1 MTGLLC
7 EAARM
12 RADRL
17 VATLLLLQSRGR
29 LTAAEIADELEISE
43 RTARR
48 DLDALAMAGIPLYSQ
63 QGRGGGWELLGGART
78 DLSGL
83 TGPEAKALF
92 MVAGPSSS
100 ATPEV
105 KSALR
110 KLVRALPEPFRDDAE
125 AASAAVVVDAASWG
139 RTVDQ
144 PPPYLDVLRA
154 AVVAGE
160 QVRLRYAGRHR
171 PTSDRV
177 VHPLGL
183 VTKGSTWYLIADTDA
198 GLRTFRLS
206 RVQSV
211 EPTGDPVVR
220 PAGFDLATE
229 WERIAAEVDA
239 RRTPA
244 EVRAWVATEAL
255 GLMRGMFA
263 NRLTVVP
270 AGELRA
276 SEAAFREEEWVVIV
290 LRGASTWALAA
301 EIAGFGNRIEVIE
314 PTEICVR
321 LAEIGAQLTE
331 RYGPHCRVP
340 GV

>member
-1 MTGLLC
+1 
-7 EAARM
+7 M

-29 LTAAEIADELEISE
+29 LTAGQIAEELEISE

-83 TGPEAKALF
+83 TGPEATALF

-110 KLVRALPEPFRDDAE
+110 KLVRALPEPFRDEAE
-125 AASAAVVVDAASWG
+125 AASAAVIVDAASWG
-139 RTVDQ
+139 RSADAA
-144 PPPYLDVLRA
+144 PEHLDELRA
-154 AVVAGE
+154 AVVNGQ
-160 QVRLRYAGRHR
+160 QVRIDYAGRDR
-171 PTSDRV
+171 PAGERV

-183 VTKGSTWYLIADTDA
+183 VTKGSTWYLIAGTDA

-206 RVQSV
+206 RVRAVSV
-211 EPTGDPVVR
+211 TGDPVVR
-220 PAGFDLATE
+220 PAGFDLAAE

-239 RRTPA
+239 RRTPI
-244 EVRAWVATEAL
+244 ELRARASTDVL
-255 GLMRGMFA
+255 GVLRGRFA
-263 NRLTVVP
+263 NRLDV
-270 AGELRA
+270 GEIGDDG
-276 SEAAFREEEWVVIV
+276 WVELV
-290 LRGASTWALAA
+290 LRGPSPWVLAA
-301 EIAGFGNRIEVIE
+301 EIAGFGSRVQVIE
-314 PTEICVR
+314 PAEICER
-321 LAEIGAQLTE
+321 LAEIGAELCE
-331 RYGPHCRVP
+331 HYGPMAL
-340 GV
+340 